1 MIALTGEELMAWVD
15 KTAVEWRKLL
25 EAHPHLLAIPCDV
38 REVKTVG
45 ELLQHIVAVQLRYA
59 ERLAGLPE
67 TGYEAIPYGT
77 VAELYATHARS
88 MALLRQLLAD
98 PACDWNEELELTT
111 RSMGTLISSRKTVFV
126 HALMHGIRHYAQLA
140 TLVRHHGVAPQWQ
153 MDYLLM
159 GARRA

>member
-15 KTAVEWRKLL
+15 KTATEWQKLL
-25 EAHPHLLAIPCDV
+25 EAHPHLLAVPCAI

-67 TGYEAIPYGT
+67 TAYEAIPYGT
-77 VAELYATHARS
+77 VAELYATHVRS
-88 MALLRQLLAD
+88 MALWRQLLAD
-98 PACDWNEELELTT
+98 PANDWAEEVEFTT
-111 RSMGTLISSRKTVFV
+111 RSIGTLVSSRKTIFV
-126 HALMHGIRHYAQLA
+126 HALMHSIRHYAQLA
-140 TLVRHHGVAPQWQ
+140 TLARQHGVAPQWQ

-159 GARRA
+159 GARPA